1 MVGMFER
8 MSPTRWSFFL
18 GLSVMQDPLRCVT
31 ASLQHGEEIL
41 EVNVIARQLVSQ
53 KRDDVSWQVV

>member
-18 GLSVMQDPLRCVT
+18 GLSVVQDPLRCVT
-31 ASLQHGEEIL
+31 AFLKHGEEVF

-53 KRDDVSWQVV
+53 K